1 MSKFFTTLTMLA
13 FCLPVAPLQA
23 DEQGEQEEVWRLL
36 ASQSQASGE
45 FVQELSDEEGEL
57 LERSRGRYAVLRPGY
72 FRWEISSPD
81 QQLIVVSGSKL
92 WHYDRDLAAATR
104 RDTSENRE
112 FTPLEL
118 LAGESDELKEKFN
131 TQTIGPSQVRLIPT
145 FPQAGFAW
153 VEVTWERNAVIA
165 MVVEDR
171 SGQLISLALTPDLE
185 PVELTATDFDFVPP
199 AGVDVYEPS
208 DY

>member
-1 MSKFFTTLTMLA
+1 MSKVFTTLTLIV
-13 FCLPVAPLQA
+13 FCLSVALAQA
-23 DEQGEQEEVWRLL
+23 EEQGEQEEVWRLL
-36 ASQSQASGE
+36 ASQLQASGE

-81 QQLIVVSGSKL
+81 QQLIVVSGPKL
-92 WHYDRDLAAATR
+92 WHYDMDLAAATL

-118 LAGESDELKEKFN
+118 LAGESEELKEKFN
-131 TQTIGPSQVRLIPT
+131 TQTIGPSRVRLIPT

-153 VEVTWERNAVIA
+153 VEVTWKESDVVA

-171 SGQLISLALTPDLE
+171 SGQLISLALTPDVN
-185 PVELTATDFDFVPP
+185 PVELTAADFDFVPP

>member
-1 MSKFFTTLTMLA
+1 MSKLLTTLTTLVL
-13 FCLPVAPLQA
+13 CLPFATLQA
-23 DEQGEQEEVWRLL
+23 QIEEQEVWRLL
-36 ASQSQASGE
+36 AAQSQASGD

-57 LERSRGRYAVLRPGY
+57 LERSSGRYAVLRPGY

-81 QQLIVVSGSKL
+81 QQLIVVSGSRL
-92 WHYDRDLAAATR
+92 WHYDVDLAAATR
-104 RDTSENRE
+104 RDTSESRE

-118 LAGESDELKEKFN
+118 LAGESDDLKAKFS
-131 TQTIGPSQVRLIPT
+131 TQAMGPSRVRLTPT

-153 VEVTWERNAVIA
+153 VEVTWKGDAVVA

-171 SGQLISLALTPDLE
+171 SGQLISLALTPDVA
-185 PVELTATDFDFVPP
+185 PAQLTAKDFDFIPP